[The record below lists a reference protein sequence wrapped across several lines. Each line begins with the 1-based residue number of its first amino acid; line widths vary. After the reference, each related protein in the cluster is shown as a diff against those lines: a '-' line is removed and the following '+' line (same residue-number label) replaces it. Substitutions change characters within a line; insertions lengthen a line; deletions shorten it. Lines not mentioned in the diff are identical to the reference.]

1 MSEWKGKLVLLRGW
15 PSVLPSVL
23 KYSTDCVRKCYWNF
37 VSFAQRYLWILILSS
52 TFRYKKILEEI
63 LKAGGNELVD
73 NIKAFVEACK

>member
-1 MSEWKGKLVLLRGW
+1 MF
-15 PSVLPSVL
+15 LPFNKQQTVNES
-23 KYSTDCVRKCYWNF
+23 CYCDF
-37 VSFAQRYLWILILSS
+37 VSFAQHCLWASILLS